1 MEDRCLYC
9 GEIIPEGRQICP
21 GCEDALCKVLDEQKH
36 EQKIIATFP
45 DYPCRRCKTTHKA
58 NCMCGY
64 WENWFRSKWRDIQA
78 FFKR

>member
-21 GCEDALCKVLDEQKH
+21 GCEDALYREIDEK
-36 EQKIIATFP
+36 KLTSVFP
-45 DYPCRRCKTTHKA
+45 DYPCKRCKTTHKA

-64 WENWFRSKWRDIQA
+64 WISWFSNHWKALQSIL
-78 FFKR
+78 KR